1 MFLLLLL
8 QAHAHSVDCTGH
20 LSEDSSD
27 NKAIMGCHTC
37 VCHLQEKARE
47 KARKKAAKREQ
58 QLAVAKEAADKEAA
72 EKAVAARAAEAMA
85 AAREAAREAAAKA
98 AAVKAANAAKVS
110 SPLLMALATHAA
122 MTCFLSL
129 PSSSSVVVMH
139 RPCHEG

>member
-1 MFLLLLL
+1 M
-8 QAHAHSVDCTGH
+8 DCAGH
-20 LSEDSSD
+20 LPEDGSD
-27 NKAIMGCHTC
+27 DRAITGCQTC
-37 VCHLQEKARE
+37 LCHLQEKARE

-110 SPLLMALATHAA
+110 SPLLIAHAMHAA
-122 MTCFLSL
+122 LPNLISL
-129 PSSSSVVVMH
+129 PTSGSVIVMH
-139 RPCHEG
+139 WLC